1 MDNII
6 SQMVILLLIVV
17 AGLIANKCGLM
28 GGDFDRRLSNFVIT
42 VSCPCLII
50 SSVMGDSLPDR
61 RLILPLL
68 AVATTTYVL
77 LFFIAWL
84 LPKLFVR
91 QAERRGM
98 FSFMLMFAN
107 VGFIGYPIVA
117 AIFGKQA
124 IFYAALLNA
133 PGTLFIFVAGTAFIL
148 GDGGKLRFDWHT
160 LYCPAMIAAYVSI
173 LIVALGVTNIPRVV
187 AQPFH
192 LIGDMTVPAA
202 LLVIGS
208 SMATIDRRHLLGSV
222 PVYVMTF
229 FRLIAI
235 PVFFFFLFRT
245 LGVSPIV
252 NNINTVV
259 IGMPVASYGTMFCL
273 KYGRDT
279 ADMVQGTLITTVLS
293 VVSIPLLTLLFSQA

>member
-1 MDNII
+1 MA
-6 SQMVILLLIVV
+6 ILLILVI

-28 GGDFDRRLSNFVIT
+28 GGDFDRRLSNFVINI
-42 VSCPCLII
+42 SCPCLII
-50 SSVMGDSLPDR
+50 SSVMGDQLPDR
-61 RLILPLL
+61 SLILPILL
-68 AVATTTYVL
+68 VATATYII
-77 LFFIAWL
+77 LFFVAWF

-91 QAERRGM
+91 QPERRGM

-117 AIFGKQA
+117 SIFGKQA
-124 IFYAALLNA
+124 VFYAAILNA

-148 GDGGKLRFDWHT
+148 GDGGKLHFDYRT

-173 LIVALGVTNIPRVV
+173 AIVALGITGIPRVI

-208 SMATIDRRHLLGSV
+208 SMTTMDRRHILGSV

-229 FRLIAI
+229 FRLLAI
-235 PVFFFFLFRT
+235 PIGFFFLFRA
-245 LGVSPIV
+245 LGVNSLV
-252 NNINTVV
+252 NSINTVV

-273 KYGRDT
+273 KYGRDET
-279 ADMVQGTLITTVLS
+279 DMVQGTLITTILS
-293 VVSIPLLTLLFSQA
+293 VVTIPLMTLLF

>member
-42 VSCPCLII
+42 ISCPCLII
-50 SSVMGDSLPDR
+50 SSVMGDQMPDR
-61 RLILPLL
+61 SLILPLL
-68 AVATTTYVL
+68 IVATATYVL
-77 LFFIAWL
+77 LFVVAWF
-84 LPKLFVR
+84 LPRLFVK
-91 QAERRGM
+91 QADRRGM

-117 AIFGKQA
+117 SIFGKQA

-148 GDGGKLRFDWHT
+148 GDGGKLKFDYRT

-173 LIVALGVTNIPRVV
+173 AIVAFGISGIPRVI

-208 SMATIDRRHLLGSV
+208 SMATMDRRHILGSI
-222 PVYVMTF
+222 PVYIMAF
-229 FRLIAI
+229 FRLLAI
-235 PVFFFFLFRT
+235 PVGFFFLFRAF
-245 LGVSPIV
+245 GVSPII

-273 KYGRDT
+273 KYGRDET
-279 ADMVQGTLITTVLS
+279 DMVQGTLITTILS
-293 VVSIPLLTLLFSQA
+293 VVSIPLLTLLF